1 MTIEIKE
8 PSDVVIKREENA
20 AKAQRDER
28 IERFATIVT
37 LLAFAGGLQ
46 ALGAP
51 ESTVGGCIGAA
62 LGLVMPGGS
71 RARALT
77 TAGAGALLG
86 AVVSGWVPGGVA

>member
-1 MTIEIKE
+1 MTIEHKE
-8 PSDVVIKREENA
+8 PADVAIKREELASKA
-20 AKAQRDER
+20 ARDER
-28 IERFATIVT
+28 VERFATIVT

-71 RARALT
+71 RARALA

-86 AVVSGWVPGGVA
+86 AIASGWSPLGVA